1 MKFADSV
8 NYNQN
13 NVDETTT

>member
-1 MKFADSV
+1 MTFADSV